1 MNEAINKDA
10 IRLRIM
16 ALAFAATVSSSAC
29 SAPPESITDRTKH
42 PDKPITR
49 VEQPADSQGV
59 ATGEVPAPVMQRVRA
74 QLSQDSTAADTAQ
87 LVRSEQV
94 IFNDG
99 SLGCPEPGAFYTMAT
114 VPGYHVVYVIAGE
127 TFDYRVNMQ
136 GTVKRCLS
144 RSSADA
150 TTPSR

>member
-16 ALAFAATVSSSAC
+16 ALAFAATVSNSAC
-29 SAPPESITDRTKH
+29 SAPPESITDRNMH

-59 ATGEVPAPVMQRVRA
+59 ATGDVPAPVMQRVRA

-99 SLGCPEPGAFYTMAT
+99 SLGCPELGMSYTQAT
-114 VPGYHVVYVIAGE
+114 VLGYHIVFDVSGE
-127 TFDYRVNMQ
+127 RFDYRVNPQ
-136 GTVKRCLS
+136 GVARRCIDES
-144 RSSADA
+144 TRAN
-150 TTPSR
+150 